1 MKNSLLTVVILILI
15 FTNCFAQEYPKTR
28 YLNVQSDKSIRM
40 NMSPEFCQNCSE
52 SIFILDGDESK
63 GYIELNFSGINV
75 FGQAQKI
82 ELILNV
88 PDVKWAES
96 ANGVSVFLNDEK
108 IGNLNNV
115 RRNSYF
121 LINLNVSVLSDNND
135 VKLILK
141 ANGNDGLY
149 LFSKKSGFGAVLKLQ
164 Y

>member
-1 MKNSLLTVVILILI
+1 MKNIFLSLVISILI
-15 FTNCFAQEYPKTR
+15 FTSGFAQEYPKTR
-28 YLNVQSDKSIRM
+28 YLNVQSDNSIRM
-40 NMSPEFCQNCSE
+40 NMGHEFCLSCSE

-63 GYIELNFSGINV
+63 GYVELNFSGLNLY
-75 FGQAQKI
+75 GQAQKI

-96 ANGVSVFLNDEK
+96 ANGVSVFFNNEK
-108 IGNLNNV
+108 IGNTDNV

-121 LINLNVSVLSDNND
+121 LINLNVSVLSENND
-135 VKLILK
+135 VKLVLK